1 VLDEL
6 GQCEHETKVA
16 FQLEAAAISHFAKLV
31 AYSAYAHFGD
41 PTGGIGTPE
50 TQNNTGTSRK
60 RWRLGS
66 RGQQNLAVT
75 DSF

>member
-1 VLDEL
+1 MLEEL

-31 AYSAYAHFGD
+31 AYSASAHYGD
-41 PTGGIGTPE
+41 PVGGIGTPE
-50 TQNNTGTSRK
+50 TQYNTGTLRK
-60 RWRLGS
+60 DWRLGS
-66 RGQQNLAVT
+66 RMQQNLAVT

>member
-1 VLDEL
+1 MLDEL

-31 AYSAYAHFGD
+31 AYSTSAHYGD
-41 PTGGIGTPE
+41 PAGGIRTPE
-50 TQNNTGTSRK
+50 TQNNTGTPRK
-60 RWRLGS
+60 GWRLGS
-66 RGQQNLAVT
+66 RGRQNMAVT